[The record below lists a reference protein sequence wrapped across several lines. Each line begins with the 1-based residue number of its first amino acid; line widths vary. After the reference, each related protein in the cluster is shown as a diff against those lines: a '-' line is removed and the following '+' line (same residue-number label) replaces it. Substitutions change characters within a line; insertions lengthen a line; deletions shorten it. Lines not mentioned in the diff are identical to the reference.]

1 MKKLILFTAAL
12 LIAGQAGAYAQG
24 SDHAVRHHKRLLN
37 AHAQWRDPAGALD
50 YRGPEYAPP
59 AYAPYYNSPSY
70 FNSDPEAEGRTSGG

>member
-24 SDHAVRHHKRLLN
+24 EHAVRRHKRLLN
-37 AHAQWRDPAGALD
+37 SHAQWRDPAGALD

-59 AYAPYYNSPSY
+59 VYAPYYSAPSY